1 MTMLAKI
8 TLYTKILVHLVLI
21 CRGGDQSD
29 FEHVVTEEYWN
40 EVEEQDNQG
49 NEETICWF
57 NDRILRVGEKLSNNC
72 VCRKSGYIVCP

>member
-8 TLYTKILVHLVLI
+8 TLYTVILVHLVLI

-29 FEHVVTEEYWN
+29 FEHV
-40 EVEEQDNQG
+40 
-49 NEETICWF
+49 ETICWF